1 MNGLRNDWERYT
13 MTRAPQPGL
22 DDRYRDEDGSTHKK
36 RGDTLVRTLRGIY
49 GAGFAPDIR
58 GDARLDT
65 LLEREGCATLD
76 QYLKRRR

>member
-1 MNGLRNDWERYT
+1 

-76 QYLKRRR
+76 QDPSDVVDGTVDTRSPWLA